1 MFTLAWKLMI
11 IFWWGVYISCFC
23 PCYLFHTHPDS
34 PNIPLA
40 MKKRAD
46 LYCSTIEFMVYYWQM
61 HVCAKCCSH
70 SFLLLIIFW
79 SLIEVICE
87 KGEGEREGLYLIFL
101 QYEFQILISF
111 ACNTYKSVENFNWWL
126 REVPKNYWFCIC
138 SIYGY
143 DYSF

>member
-1 MFTLAWKLMI
+1 MT

-34 PNIPLA
+34 PNIPST
-40 MKKRAD
+40 MKKQAD
-46 LYCSTIEFMVYYWQM
+46 LYCSTIELIWYIID
-61 HVCAKCCSH
+61 KCMFVQNVSH

-79 SLIEVICE
+79 SLIEVIYLYVRR
-87 KGEGEREGLYLIFL
+87 GRGRGRLYLIFL
-101 QYEFQILISF
+101 QYKFQILISF

-126 REVPKNYWFCIC
+126 WEVPRNYWFCIC
-138 SIYGY
+138 TIYGY